1 MYYVDMRKRSEI
13 IFGLLRIPMDFF
25 MVIFAFMIAFKLRTY
40 AELIPGFILPVDMMN
55 FPMLQEYIGFIA
67 KWSILLLSIFAI
79 NNLYSLKV
87 TSKLSKEV
95 LKVSFLVSAWIMV
108 LIAYFFLSREFFFS
122 RLVLGYGWILSTI
135 LVSFGRIAIRVVQTL
150 LAKAGIGQRRMLFLS
165 LNQATLPVLKKIK
178 KDPYYKVVGYIKRSK
193 DHEIQGCKLL
203 GLTSELK
210 ELIIKHKIEEVV
222 QTQYTL
228 GDNDAPDILEFCRSH
243 HIQYNFIPDLVQ
255 IHQKNINIHTV
266 AGFPLITLKPT
277 PLEGWGK
284 VWKRVFDMCG
294 ATVGLI
300 LFSPLFLTIPILIKT
315 DSKGT
320 ILFKHLDD
328 GSRVKRVGQYGKLFN
343 FYKFR
348 TMKPGTHNMRYTDL
362 ADQNT
367 REDGPLVK
375 IKDDP
380 RITRLGRFLR
390 RTDLDEI
397 PQFFNVIK
405 GDMSLVGPRP
415 HLPEEVAKYSDKDK
429 FVLAI
434 KPGITG
440 LAQTSGRS
448 DLSWEEEVR
457 LDSYYI
463 ENWSIIA
470 DIKIILKTVWA
481 VFRDRKA
488 S

>member
-1 MYYVDMRKRSEI
+1 
-13 IFGLLRIPMDFF
+13 
-25 MVIFAFMIAFKLRTY
+25 
-40 AELIPGFILPVDMMN
+40 
-55 FPMLQEYIGFIA
+55 
-67 KWSILLLSIFAI
+67 
-79 NNLYSLKV
+79 
-87 TSKLSKEV
+87 
-95 LKVSFLVSAWIMV
+95 
-108 LIAYFFLSREFFFS
+108 
-122 RLVLGYGWILSTI
+122 
-135 LVSFGRIAIRVVQTL
+135 
-150 LAKAGIGQRRMLFLS
+150 
-165 LNQATLPVLKKIK
+165 
-178 KDPYYKVVGYIKRSK
+178 
-193 DHEIQGCKLL
+193 
-203 GLTSELK
+203 
-210 ELIIKHKIEEVV
+210 
-222 QTQYTL
+222 
-228 GDNDAPDILEFCRSH
+228 
-243 HIQYNFIPDLVQ
+243 YNFIPDLVQ

>member
-1 MYYVDMRKRSEI
+1 M
-13 IFGLLRIPMDFF
+13 
-25 MVIFAFMIAFKLRTY
+25 
-40 AELIPGFILPVDMMN
+40 LPVDRMN
-55 FPMLQEYIGFIA
+55 FPALQEYIGFIA
-67 KWSILLLSIFAI
+67 KWSIALIAIFTI

-87 TSKLSKEV
+87 TSKLSTEV
-95 LKVSFLVSAWIMV
+95 IKVVFLVSAWIMI

-122 RLVLGYGWILSTI
+122 RLVLGYGWILTAI
-135 LVSFGRIAIRVVQTL
+135 LISAGRIGMRLIQTL
-150 LAKAGIGQRRMLFLS
+150 LAKSGIGQRRVLFLS
-165 LNQATLPVLKKIK
+165 LNETTLSVLNKFKKDHHYKVIGYLKRNKDHKIK
-178 KDPYYKVVGYIKRSK
+178 
-193 DHEIQGCKLL
+193 GCRLL
-203 GLTSELK
+203 GSTNELK
-210 ELIIKHKIEEVV
+210 EIIKKHKIEEVV

-228 GDNDAPDILEFCRSH
+228 EDKEAPDILEFCRSNH
-243 HIQYNFIPDLVQ
+243 VKYNFIPDLVQ
-255 IHQKNINIHTV
+255 IHQKNININTV

-284 VWKRVFDMCG
+284 VWKRLFDLTG
-294 ATVGLI
+294 ATVGII
-300 LFSPLFLTIPILIKT
+300 LFSPFFTLLPILIKL

-320 ILFKHLDD
+320 VFFKYLDD
-328 GSRVKRVGQYGKLFN
+328 GSHVKRVGQYGHLFN

-375 IKDDP
+375 IKNDP
-380 RITRLGRFLR
+380 RITKLGKFLR

-397 PQFFNVIK
+397 PQFLNVLK

-415 HLPEEVAKYSDKDK
+415 HLPEEVAQYSDHDK

-463 ENWSIIA
+463 ENWSIIS
-470 DIKIILKTVWA
+470 DIKIILKTVLA
-481 VFRDRKA
+481 VFRNRKA